1 MQNTPIRNKREPF
14 FNNVPPGVLILG
26 GVIGGIELFLQIFGL
41 EWRSAAFLFL
51 AFFPLDFGAPYK
63 ELFFAQNFVMFFSY
77 SFLHGNFF
85 HMIINVAI
93 FFALGKQIE
102 EQLGA
107 VNLILIFIST
117 SIAGAAAYQILSS
130 GSSVPMVGA
139 SGGVFGF
146 FGFIKVKELIYRIR
160 HNLTILPFL
169 NLIFG
174 LIILHII
181 LVLLYP
187 TIIPFQIGW
196 QGHLGGFVFGLILA
210 SMILSLIHI

>member
-146 FGFIKVKELIYRIR
+146 FGFIKGKELIYRIR

-210 SMILSLIHI
+210 SMIRK

>member
-1 MQNTPIRNKREPF
+1 MQNTSSRNKREPL

-26 GVIGGIELFLQIFGL
+26 TVIVGIELLLQIFGL

-51 AFFPLDFGAPYK
+51 AFFPFELSAPYK
-63 ELFFAQNFVMFFSY
+63 ELFFGQNLVMFFSY

-85 HMIINVAI
+85 HMIVNVAI

-107 VNLILIFIST
+107 INLILIFIST
-117 SIAGAAAYQILSS
+117 SIAGAAAYQIISS
-130 GSSVPMVGA
+130 GSSLPMVGA

-146 FGFIKVKELIYRIR
+146 FGFIKGKELIYRIS

-174 LIILHII
+174 LIILHSIF
-181 LVLLYP
+181 VLLYP
-187 TIIPFQIGW
+187 AIIPFQIGW
-196 QGHLGGFVFGLILA
+196 QGHLGGFVSGLILA
-210 SMILSLIHI
+210 SVIKQ

>member
-1 MQNTPIRNKREPF
+1 MQKTPSQNKREPF

-26 GVIGGIELFLQIFGL
+26 GVIVGIELLLQVFGV

-51 AFFPLDFGAPYK
+51 AFFPFEFSMPYQ
-63 ELFFAQNFVMFFSY
+63 ELFFGQNLIMFFSY

-93 FFALGKQIE
+93 FFSLGKQIE
-102 EQLGA
+102 EKLGST
-107 VNLILIFIST
+107 NLILIFIST
-117 SIAGAAAYQILSS
+117 SIAGAIAYQSLSS

-146 FGFIKVKELIYRIR
+146 FGFIKGKELIYRIS
-160 HNLTILPFL
+160 HNLTIIPFL

-174 LIILHII
+174 LVILHI
-181 LVLLYP
+181 VLIFLYP
-187 TIIPFQIGW
+187 AIIPFQIGW
-196 QGHLGGFVFGLILA
+196 QGHLGGFASGFILA
-210 SMILSLIHI
+210 SVIKK

>member
-26 GVIGGIELFLQIFGL
+26 GVISGIELFLQIFGL

-146 FGFIKVKELIYRIR
+146 FGFIKGKELIYRIR

-210 SMILSLIHI
+210 SMIKK

>member
-41 EWRSAAFLFL
+41 EWRSAAFLLL

-146 FGFIKVKELIYRIR
+146 FGFKKGKELIYRIR

-210 SMILSLIHI
+210 SMIRK

>member
-14 FNNVPPGVLILG
+14 FNDVPPGVLAVGSLLVVIEIL
-26 GVIGGIELFLQIFGL
+26 LQILGL
-41 EWRSAAFLFL
+41 EWRSGAFLLF
-51 AFFPLDFGAPYK
+51 AFFPIEFSTPYK
-63 ELFFAQNFVMFFSY
+63 ELFFGQNLLMFFSY
-77 SFLHGNFF
+77 SLLHGNFF

-146 FGFIKVKELIYRIR
+146 FGFIKGKELIYRIR

-210 SMILSLIHI
+210 SMIKK

>member
-146 FGFIKVKELIYRIR
+146 FGFIKGKELIYRIR

-196 QGHLGGFVFGLILA
+196 QGHLGGFVSGLILA
-210 SMILSLIHI
+210 SMIRK

>member
-51 AFFPLDFGAPYK
+51 AFFPLDSGAPYK

-146 FGFIKVKELIYRIR
+146 FGFIKGKELIYRIR

-210 SMILSLIHI
+210 SMIRK

>member
-63 ELFFAQNFVMFFSY
+63 ELFFGQNLLMFFSY

-146 FGFIKVKELIYRIR
+146 FGFIKGKELIYRVR

-196 QGHLGGFVFGLILA
+196 QGHLGGFASGLILA
-210 SMILSLIHI
+210 SMIRK

>member
-14 FNNVPPGVLILG
+14 FNNVPTGVLILG
-26 GVIGGIELFLQIFGL
+26 GVIGAIELFLQIFGL
-41 EWRSAAFLFL
+41 EWRSVAFLFL
-51 AFFPLDFGAPYK
+51 AFFPLDFSTPYK
-63 ELFFAQNFVMFFSY
+63 ELFFGQNLVMFFSY

-107 VNLILIFIST
+107 INLIFIFLST

-146 FGFIKVKELIYRIR
+146 FGFIKGKELIYRIR

-210 SMILSLIHI
+210 SMIRK

>member
-107 VNLILIFIST
+107 INLIFIFLST

-146 FGFIKVKELIYRIR
+146 FGFIKGKELIYRIR

-196 QGHLGGFVFGLILA
+196 QGHLGGFASGLILA
-210 SMILSLIHI
+210 SMIRK

>member
-107 VNLILIFIST
+107 INLILIFIST
-117 SIAGAAAYQILSS
+117 SIAGAVAYQILSS
-130 GSSVPMVGA
+130 GNSVPMVGA

-146 FGFIKVKELIYRIR
+146 FGFIKGKELIYRVR

-174 LIILHII
+174 LILLHII

-196 QGHLGGFVFGLILA
+196 QGHLGGFASGLILA
-210 SMILSLIHI
+210 SMIRK

>member
-14 FNNVPPGVLILG
+14 FNNIPTGVLILG

-51 AFFPLDFGAPYK
+51 AFFPLDFSTPYK
-63 ELFFAQNFVMFFSY
+63 ELFFGQNLVMFFSY

-85 HMIINVAI
+85 HMIINVII

-107 VNLILIFIST
+107 INLILIFIST
-117 SIAGAAAYQILSS
+117 SIAGAVAYQILSL
-130 GSSVPMVGA
+130 GNSVPMVGA

-146 FGFIKVKELIYRIR
+146 FGFIKGKELIYRVR

-174 LIILHII
+174 LILLHII

-196 QGHLGGFVFGLILA
+196 QGHLGGFASGFILA
-210 SMILSLIHI
+210 SMIKK

>member
-1 MQNTPIRNKREPF
+1 MQKTPIRNKREPF

-146 FGFIKVKELIYRIR
+146 FGFIKGKELIYRIR

-210 SMILSLIHI
+210 SMIRK

>member
-1 MQNTPIRNKREPF
+1 MQDTPIQNRREPF
-14 FNNVPPGVLILG
+14 FNNIPPGVLILG
-26 GVIGGIELFLQIFGL
+26 AFIIGIEMLLQVFGL
-41 EWRSAAFLFL
+41 EWRSAAFLFF
-51 AFFPLDFGAPYK
+51 AFFPLDFSTPYK
-63 ELFFAQNFVMFFSY
+63 ELFFGQNLVMFFSY

-107 VNLILIFIST
+107 INLILIFIST
-117 SIAGAAAYQILSS
+117 SIAGAVAYQILSL
-130 GSSVPMVGA
+130 GNSVPMVGA

-146 FGFIKVKELIYRIR
+146 FGFIKGKELIYRVR

-174 LIILHII
+174 LISLHII

-196 QGHLGGFVFGLILA
+196 QGHLGGFASGLLLA
-210 SMILSLIHI
+210 SIIRK

>member
-146 FGFIKVKELIYRIR
+146 FGFIKGKELIYRIR

-210 SMILSLIHI
+210 RLIRK

>member
-14 FNNVPPGVLILG
+14 FNNVPPGELILG

-146 FGFIKVKELIYRIR
+146 FGFIKGKELIYRIR

-210 SMILSLIHI
+210 SMIKK

>member
-14 FNNVPPGVLILG
+14 FNDVPPGVLAVGGLLVVIEIL
-26 GVIGGIELFLQIFGL
+26 LQILGL
-41 EWRSAAFLFL
+41 EWRSGAFLLF
-51 AFFPLDFGAPYK
+51 AFFPIEFSTPYK
-63 ELFFAQNFVMFFSY
+63 ELFFGQNLLMFFSY
-77 SFLHGNFF
+77 SLLHGNFF

-146 FGFIKVKELIYRIR
+146 FGFIKGKELIYRIR

-210 SMILSLIHI
+210 SLIRK

>member
-14 FNNVPPGVLILG
+14 FNNVPPGVIILG
-26 GVIGGIELFLQIFGL
+26 GVISRIELFLQIFGL

-102 EQLGA
+102 EQLGTI
-107 VNLILIFIST
+107 NLIFIFLST

-146 FGFIKVKELIYRIR
+146 FGFIKGKELIYRIR

-196 QGHLGGFVFGLILA
+196 QGHLGGFVSGLIL
-210 SMILSLIHI
+210 SSLIRK

>member
-14 FNNVPPGVLILG
+14 FNDVPPGVLAVGGLLVVIEIL
-26 GVIGGIELFLQIFGL
+26 LQILGL
-41 EWRSAAFLFL
+41 EWRSGAFLLF
-51 AFFPLDFGAPYK
+51 AFFPIEFSTPYK
-63 ELFFAQNFVMFFSY
+63 ELFFGQNLLMFFSY
-77 SFLHGNFF
+77 SLLHGNFF

-107 VNLILIFIST
+107 INLILIFIST
-117 SIAGAAAYQILSS
+117 SIAGAVAYQFLSS
-130 GSSVPMVGA
+130 GNSVPMVGA

-146 FGFIKVKELIYRIR
+146 FGFIKGKELIYRVR

-174 LIILHII
+174 LILLHII

-196 QGHLGGFVFGLILA
+196 QGHLGGFASGLILA
-210 SMILSLIHI
+210 SMIRK

>member
-26 GVIGGIELFLQIFGL
+26 GAIGGIELFLQIFGL

-146 FGFIKVKELIYRIR
+146 FGFIKGKELIYRIR

-196 QGHLGGFVFGLILA
+196 QGHLGGFVSGLILA
-210 SMILSLIHI
+210 SLIRK

>member
-107 VNLILIFIST
+107 INLILIFIST
-117 SIAGAAAYQILSS
+117 SIAGAVAYQILSS
-130 GSSVPMVGA
+130 GNLVPMVGA
-139 SGGVFGF
+139 SGGVFGL
-146 FGFIKVKELIYRIR
+146 FGFIKGKELIYRVR

-174 LIILHII
+174 LILLHII

-196 QGHLGGFVFGLILA
+196 QGHLGGFVSGLILA
-210 SMILSLIHI
+210 SLVRK

>member
-26 GVIGGIELFLQIFGL
+26 GTIGGIELFLQIFGL

-51 AFFPLDFGAPYK
+51 AFFPLDFGTPYK
-63 ELFFAQNFVMFFSY
+63 ELFFGQNLLMFFSY

-146 FGFIKVKELIYRIR
+146 FGFIKGKELIYRIR

-210 SMILSLIHI
+210 SMIKK

>member
-14 FNNVPPGVLILG
+14 FNDVPPGVLAVGGLLVVIEIL
-26 GVIGGIELFLQIFGL
+26 LQILGL
-41 EWRSAAFLFL
+41 EWRSAAFLLF
-51 AFFPLDFGAPYK
+51 AFFPIEFSTPYK
-63 ELFFAQNFVMFFSY
+63 ELFFGQNLLTFFSY

-107 VNLILIFIST
+107 INLIFIFLST

-146 FGFIKVKELIYRIR
+146 FGFIKGKELIYRIR

-196 QGHLGGFVFGLILA
+196 QGHLGGFVSGLILA
-210 SMILSLIHI
+210 SLIRK

>member
-26 GVIGGIELFLQIFGL
+26 GVISGIELFLQIFGL

-107 VNLILIFIST
+107 VNLIFIFLST

-146 FGFIKVKELIYRIR
+146 FGFIKGKELIYRIR

-196 QGHLGGFVFGLILA
+196 QGHLGGFVSGLILA
-210 SMILSLIHI
+210 SLIRK

>member
-26 GVIGGIELFLQIFGL
+26 GVIGGVELFLQIFGL

-146 FGFIKVKELIYRIR
+146 FGFIKGKELIYRIR

-210 SMILSLIHI
+210 SMIRK

>member
-1 MQNTPIRNKREPF
+1 MQDTPIRNKREPL

-26 GVIGGIELFLQIFGL
+26 AVIVGTELLLQIFGL

-51 AFFPLDFGAPYK
+51 AFFPFELSAPHK
-63 ELFFAQNFVMFFSY
+63 ELFFGQNLVMFFSY

-85 HMIINVAI
+85 HMIVNVAI

-107 VNLILIFIST
+107 INLIFIFIST
-117 SIAGAAAYQILSS
+117 SIAGAVAYQIISS
-130 GSSVPMVGA
+130 GSSLPMVGA

-146 FGFIKVKELIYRIR
+146 FGFIKGKELTYRIS

-174 LIILHII
+174 LIILHSIF
-181 LVLLYP
+181 VLLYP
-187 TIIPFQIGW
+187 AIIPFQIGW
-196 QGHLGGFVFGLILA
+196 QGHLGGFVSGLILA
-210 SMILSLIHI
+210 SVIKQ

>member
-26 GVIGGIELFLQIFGL
+26 GVISGIELFLQIFGL
-41 EWRSAAFLFL
+41 EWRSAAFLLL

-146 FGFIKVKELIYRIR
+146 FGFIKGKELIYRIR

-196 QGHLGGFVFGLILA
+196 QGHLGGFVSGLILA
-210 SMILSLIHI
+210 SLIRK